1 MSYRAVGHV
10 AQSQEV
16 RAESFSLDAS
26 WLLAAAA
33 GILTF
38 VLHIAASGGYGYQRD
53 ELYFVSCARHLAWGY
68 VDQPPLIAL
77 IARIAISL
85 FGDSLT
91 ALRLLPALAGATT
104 VVLTGR
110 LARSLGG
117 GPFAQGLAMLALA
130 LAPFYLAVG
139 NLLTM
144 NAFEPL
150 LWMSAAYLFIKA
162 EEKNT
167 WVLWAALG
175 AVVGLGLD
183 NKYTM
188 FFFEGCGLIAV
199 ALTPARRAFR
209 RPGFY
214 LAAAIAAALVAP
226 SLVWQYA
233 HGWPQL
239 EVLRAASSEKNVVV
253 GPLEF
258 YLQQVLMMN
267 PLAAP
272 LWIAGLVYLLASP
285 ETSRLRW
292 YGYTYFILS
301 ALYLALGAKVYYLAP
316 IYPVLI
322 AAGGVPIERAL
333 RDLRWARIA
342 YPIGLFVS
350 GALIAPLAFPIL
362 PMQSYLAY
370 QNLFDVR
377 GIKMERHPVGKVPQ
391 HFADMLGW
399 DVLVRSMAGAY
410 DALTPAEQREAAIL
424 TGNYGQASAID
435 FFGSRY
441 HLPHAISGHNN
452 YYIYGPRG
460 ASGRVVL
467 AIGVEPSLLRTE
479 FRRVERVGTFHDEY
493 LLPDQNT
500 LPIYKCTQPVESMAQ
515 WWPKVRRYI

>member
-1 MSYRAVGHV
+1 M
-10 AQSQEV
+10 
-16 RAESFSLDAS
+16 
-26 WLLAAAA
+26 LAAAA

-77 IARIAISL
+77 IARVALDL

-91 ALRLLPALAGATT
+91 ALRLFPALAAAAT

-117 GPFAQGLAMLALA
+117 GLFAQGLAMLALA

-150 LWMSAAYLFIKA
+150 LWMGAAYLFMQA
-162 EEKNT
+162 EEKNALP
-167 WVLWAALG
+167 LWLALG
-175 AVVGLGLD
+175 VVVGLGLD

-188 FFFEGCGLIAV
+188 FFFEGCGVIAV
-199 ALTPARRAFR
+199 ALTPARRVFR

-214 LAAAIAAALVAP
+214 LAAAIAAIFVAP
-226 SLVWQYA
+226 TLVWQSA

-239 EVLRAASSEKNVVV
+239 EVLRHAATEKNVLV
-253 GPLEF
+253 GPVAF
-258 YLQQVLMMN
+258 FLQQLLMMN
-267 PLAAP
+267 PLATP
-272 LWIAGLVYLLASP
+272 IWIAGLVYLLISP
-285 ETSRLRW
+285 ETARLRW

-301 ALYLALGAKVYYLAP
+301 ALYLVLGAKVYYLAP

-333 RDLRWARIA
+333 RSVRWARIA
-342 YPIGLFVS
+342 YPIVLLVS

-362 PMQSYLAY
+362 PMQSFLAY
-370 QNLFDVR
+370 QSLIDVR
-377 GIKMERHPVGKVPQ
+377 GIKMERHPVGRVPQ

-399 DVLVRSMAGAY
+399 DTLVRSIAQVY
-410 DALTPAEQREAAIL
+410 DALPPAEQRQAAIL

-435 FFGSRY
+435 FFGPRY
-441 HLPHAISGHNN
+441 HLPQAISGHNN

-467 AIGVEPSLLRTE
+467 AIGVEPSLLRGE
-479 FRRVERVGTFHDEY
+479 FRRVERVGTFHDDF

-500 LPIYKCTQPVESMAQ
+500 LPIYKCTQPIGSMAD